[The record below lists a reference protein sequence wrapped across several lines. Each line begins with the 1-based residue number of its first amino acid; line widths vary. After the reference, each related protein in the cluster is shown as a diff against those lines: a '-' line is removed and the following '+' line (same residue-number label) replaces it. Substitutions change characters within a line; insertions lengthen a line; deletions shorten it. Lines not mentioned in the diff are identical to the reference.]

1 MKRHPFNVFSLVLG
15 LLLTVLAVWIVFPG
29 RGWLFGVPDWFL
41 PVAVI
46 LVGAALMS
54 PLFTSRA
61 GNGRDREESGAVDRP
76 MEEGGPRPGE
86 ESTPEVTT
94 DDRESDSSDLA
105 TGA

>member
-15 LLLTVLAVWIVFPG
+15 VLLAVLAIWIVFPG

-61 GNGRDREESGAVDRP
+61 DDGSDSEESGAADRP
-76 MEEGGPRPGE
+76 VETVEARLGE
-86 ESTPEVTT
+86 ESTRGRTT
-94 DDRESDSSDLA
+94 DDRESDSADLTTEA
-105 TGA
+105 